1 VQPSGRGDGAVGA
14 DLPQVL
20 QPDPNPVEAIR
31 LDLPPNGISF
41 GGLEKEV
48 LLRAIQQC
56 GWNQSMAARDL
67 GMSRK
72 TLIYRMQKY
81 NLLRRAPMTAV
92 RDRSNVVEMSARS
105 TGC

>member
-1 VQPSGRGDGAVGA
+1 
-14 DLPQVL
+14 
-20 QPDPNPVEAIR
+20 
-31 LDLPPNGISF
+31 
-41 GGLEKEV
+41 
-48 LLRAIQQC
+48 
-56 GWNQSMAARDL
+56 MAARDL